1 MRIEKCFFSTLPCY
15 EDRSEKLISYCAL
28 DIYIYRISLKLELWF
43 KSYRV
48 QTDTQTNFLQNVP
61 GIVNFTLFGQQN
73 TPVLACL
80 YIMGVNLSTRILL
93 SSLCISAKSHISQEE
108 KWYDEWMKNWH
119 PIRISTGSAVYLVC
133 RYYLSTYILSMA
145 VYTAQQCGALLTR

>member
-1 MRIEKCFFSTLPCY
+1 MTRISDSIAKLRSDIKIFLDHFKLYLSKHFLAINKKKIMKIENFFSALPCY
-15 EDRSEKLISYCAL
+15 EDPKNFIK
-28 DIYIYRISLKLELWF
+28 IQRISLKLELWF

-108 KWYDEWMKNWH
+108 K
-119 PIRISTGSAVYLVC
+119 
-133 RYYLSTYILSMA
+133 
-145 VYTAQQCGALLTR
+145 